1 MKPTVPIVLLALILS
16 LVSHVSVSLADEP
29 QQLHLLGRST
39 VEGVEVRLE
48 EKDWQWLRD
57 KRTLRLG
64 VTGADY
70 PPYEVTRH
78 RAVLE
83 GITADYANLLGQ
95 LLHVKID
102 VLRYATREA
111 AMDALKRHEL
121 DLLGTSNNF
130 ELADPALT
138 RSRAYAED
146 QPMLVTRVDERM
158 PVDLAGKRIAMVE
171 DYLQAQTVEAF
182 YPEASLQLYP
192 SALVALGAV
201 AFGPDDVYLGDF
213 ISANYLINNNYLN
226 NVHLAGPSGL
236 DANPFGFALAKDNP
250 RLKSII
256 DKALAAIPMEQRVVI
271 EVRWSAG
278 KADSAGQEQVSLS
291 PSEQRWLERHPVVT
305 VGAIDNFAP
314 LTFYNAQG
322 RLSGLTAQLLTLI
335 SQRSGLIFEVQ
346 RGHSLD
352 RQIEQLQE
360 GEIDLLPV
368 ITPSTERED
377 ALLFT
382 RAYLSNP
389 FVLVS
394 ATTQGSPRTLDELAG
409 KRLAIYRGHPLFG
422 FIQMRAPQVRLIEVQ
437 SPAEGME
444 RVIKGQA
451 DATLSSL
458 IVARYLIARHFP
470 DHLRISSTVGDQP
483 ARIAL
488 ATHRGALELHSILNK
503 ALLSISPQE
512 MDDLV
517 ARWSN
522 DVVPDDSYW
531 LRHRQGILQAFA
543 VAGALLLLA
552 LGWIAW
558 QRRQIRQR
566 QQWLQQLQEA
576 KNEADDANRAK
587 TTFLATMSHEIRTPM
602 SALIGMLELALKRAE
617 EGVTDRFAIEVA
629 SNAAQQLLAL
639 IGDILDIARIESGH
653 LSLTPERANLREL
666 VASVCRVFE
675 GLARQNELAWR
686 IDLDEHS
693 DCDVMI
699 DPTRFKQVLSNLLS
713 NSIKFT
719 REGEVSLTLRVT
731 PMPSGHLA
739 VNVRI
744 EDTGMG
750 ISDVDRQRLFS
761 PFAQAG
767 NNQQSARGGSGL
779 GLVISRTLCEMMG
792 GRLQLDSVLGQG
804 TQVDITLELIALQ
817 PLPCIAAVES
827 GVQVPMR
834 SLTILVVDD
843 HPANRLLLSWQ
854 LSHLGHHVQ
863 EAEEGARGLKLWRE
877 CEFDLVVTD
886 CNMPTLSGYELAGAI
901 RDEERAQGL
910 PSTLILGFTAN
921 AQPEEK
927 VRCLQAGMD
936 DCLFKP
942 ILLADLSAWLASRF
956 ASEAPQTLQ
965 EQLAPE
971 MDLSGLEQYVGADR
985 TLLDHLVREL
995 AVTNRSDRNNLLQA
1009 HAKGDRHDLQD
1020 LAHRIKGSAR
1030 MVRAVRLIE
1039 HCERLERVI
1048 DEGNT
1053 LLLDEAVDRLQ
1064 HAMSLLDKHLSAD
1077 SSQG

>member
-1 MKPTVPIVLLALILS
+1 MRMLLLALALS
-16 LVSHVSVSLADEP
+16 LLTQLPAAMADEP
-29 QQLHLLGRST
+29 QRLHLLGRST
-39 VEGVEVRLE
+39 AEGFQVKLDEQ
-48 EKDWQWLRD
+48 DWQWLRD
-57 KRTLRLG
+57 KRALRLG

-70 PPYEVTRH
+70 PPFEVTRH
-78 RAVLE
+78 RDELE
-83 GITADYANLLGQ
+83 GITADYAELLGQ

-130 ELADPALT
+130 EAADPALT

-146 QPMLVTRVDERM
+146 QPMLVTRLDERM
-158 PVDLAGKRIAMVE
+158 PVDLAGKRIAMVD

-182 YPEASLQLYP
+182 YPDASLQRYP
-192 SALVALGAV
+192 SALDALGAV

-236 DANPFGFALAKDNP
+236 DANPFGFALAMDNP

-278 KADSAGQEQVSLS
+278 RANTAGQQQVRLS
-291 PSEQRWLERHPVVT
+291 PSEQRWLDRHPAVT

-314 LTFYNAQG
+314 LTFYDAQG
-322 RLSGLTAQLLTLI
+322 RLSGLTAQLLMLI
-335 SQRSGLIFEVQ
+335 SQRSGLTFQMQ
-346 RGHSLD
+346 RGRSLD
-352 RQIEQLQE
+352 RQIEQLQN

-368 ITPSTERED
+368 VTPSTERED

-394 ATTQGSPRTLDELAG
+394 ATTTGSPRTLDDLAG

-422 FIQMRAPQVRLIEVQ
+422 FIQARAPQVRLVEVQ

-444 RVIKGQA
+444 WVIKGQA

-458 IVARYLIARHFP
+458 IVARYLIARHYP
-470 DHLRISSTVGDQP
+470 DRLRVSSTVGDQP

-488 ATHRGALELHSILNK
+488 ATRRGALELHSILNK

-517 ARWSN
+517 ARWSH
-522 DVVPDDSYW
+522 DVVLDDSYW

-566 QQWLQQLQEA
+566 QQWVQQLQDA

-602 SALIGMLELALKRAE
+602 NALIGMLELALKRAD

-629 SNAAQQLLAL
+629 SGAAQQLLAL

-653 LSLTPERANLREL
+653 LSLTPERANLRRL
-666 VASVCRVFE
+666 VESVSGVFE
-675 GLARQNELAWR
+675 GLARQNELTWR

-693 DCDVMI
+693 DCDVLI

-713 NSIKFT
+713 NAIKFT

-731 PMPSGHLA
+731 PVTPEHLA
-739 VNVRI
+739 VSVRI
-744 EDTGMG
+744 EDTGIG
-750 ISDVDRQRLFS
+750 ISNVDRQRLFS
-761 PFAQAG
+761 PFAQAS

-804 TQVDITLELIALQ
+804 TQVDINLELIALQ
-817 PLPCIAAVES
+817 PLPSIEAVNS
-827 GVQVPMR
+827 GLQVR

-843 HPANRLLLSWQ
+843 HPANRLLLSRQ
-854 LSHLGHHVQ
+854 LSHLGHRVQ
-863 EAEEGARGLKLWRE
+863 EAEEGERGLELWRE
-877 CEFDLVVTD
+877 HEFDLVVTD
-886 CNMPTLSGYELAGAI
+886 CNMPRLSGYELAGAI

-910 PSTLILGFTAN
+910 TSTLILGFTAN

-927 VRCLQAGMD
+927 IRCLEAGMD

-956 ASEAPQTLQ
+956 ASEAQSI
-965 EQLAPE
+965 PE
-971 MDLSGLEQYVGADR
+971 IDLSGLEQYIGADR

-995 AVTNRSDRNNLLQA
+995 VVTNRTDREDLLQA
-1009 HAKGDRHDLQD
+1009 HASGNCDDLRD
-1020 LAHRIKGSAR
+1020 LAHRIKGGAR
-1030 MVRAVRLIE
+1030 MVRAERLVKG
-1039 HCERLERVI
+1039 CEQLERVI
-1048 DEGNT
+1048 DKADKAA
-1053 LLLDEAVDRLQ
+1053 LDKAVRQLED
-1064 HAMSLLDKHLSAD
+1064 AMSSLDKRLSQ
-1077 SSQG
+1077 S